1 MRVLHL
7 LDSLNRGGAETLALD
22 VCRNARAAGL
32 ELTFAATGGGELEDD
47 FRRSGAHFIRL
58 SRRAPLDP
66 KLVGQLR
73 RLIEERAV
81 EVVHCHQAVEALHA
95 YLATRGRGRV
105 AGNRV
110 KRVLSF
116 HLCTAD
122 AKNRLALKFLAP
134 RMDWNVA
141 VSREL
146 LACLGAEGGFETAR
160 NFQVVYNGVDAAR
173 VQQEAT
179 AGARQLLRLE
189 LKLAEG
195 DLLLGMVG
203 NFYADA
209 RKDQLTVCRAL
220 PAVFQRAP
228 NAHFAFAGGCVG
240 ADATRIYQECVDY
253 CREQGI
259 AARVHFLG
267 QRRDVA
273 DILRA
278 LDIFVFSSRRDS
290 FGVAVVEAMLAGV
303 PAVVSDIGALLEVTR
318 GGEFASVFRT
328 GDADDLA
335 RRLSELVEDG
345 ARRERLA
352 DAARVWASRE
362 FGIET
367 HLANLL
373 KLYKS
378 PAGVP

>member
-22 VCRNARAAGL
+22 VCRNARAQGL

-47 FRRSGAHFIRL
+47 FRRSGAHFVKLPRRL
-58 SRRAPLDP
+58 PLDP
-66 KLVGQLR
+66 KLAGQLR
-73 RLIEERAV
+73 RLIAERAV

-95 YLATRGRGRV
+95 YLATRGNSG
-105 AGNRV
+105 V

-116 HLCTAD
+116 HLCAAD

-134 RMDWNVA
+134 RMDANVA

-146 LACLGAEGGFETAR
+146 LACLDSEGGFATKK
-160 NFQVVYNGVDAAR
+160 NFHVVYNGVDAAR
-173 VQQEAT
+173 LQAT
-179 AGARQLLRLE
+179 TGASDLRAE
-189 LKLAEG
+189 LKLPEG

-220 PAVFQRAP
+220 ANVFRRVP
-228 NAHFAFAGGCVG
+228 NAHFAFAGGHAGDG
-240 ADATRIYQECVDY
+240 AARIYQECVDY

-259 AARVHFLG
+259 AERVHFLG
-267 QRRDVA
+267 KRADVA
-273 DILRA
+273 GILRS
-278 LDIFVFSSRRDS
+278 LDLFVFSSRRDS

-303 PAVVSDIGALLEVTR
+303 PAVVSDIGALLEVTN
-318 GGEFASVFRT
+318 GGEHASVFRT

-335 RRLSELVEDG
+335 RRLVELVADR
-345 ARRERLA
+345 ARRVRLA
-352 DAARVWASRE
+352 DAARAWAVRE

-367 HLANLL
+367 HIANLL

-378 PAGVP
+378 LPGVP

>member
-7 LDSLNRGGAETLALD
+7 LDSLNRGGAETLVLD
-22 VCRNARAAGL
+22 VCRNARANGL
-32 ELTFAATGGGELEDD
+32 DLTFAATGGGELEDD
-47 FRRSGAHFIRL
+47 FQRSGAHFVRL

-73 RLIEERAV
+73 RLIAEREV

-95 YLATRGRGRV
+95 YLATRGNKRI
-105 AGNRV
+105 

-116 HLCTAD
+116 HLCAAD

-134 RMDWNVA
+134 RMDANVA

-146 LACLGAEGGFETAR
+146 LSCLDAEGGFDTTK

-173 VQQEAT
+173 LQAT
-179 AGARQLLRLE
+179 TGGNDLRAE
-189 LKLAEG
+189 LKLPEG

-220 PAVFQRAP
+220 PALFRRVS
-228 NAHFAFAGGCVG
+228 NAHFVFAGGHAG
-240 ADATRIYQECVDY
+240 DDATRIYQECVNY

-259 AARVHFLG
+259 ADRVHFLG
-267 QRRDVA
+267 KRADVA
-273 DILRA
+273 GVLRA
-278 LDIFVFSSRRDS
+278 LDIFVFSSRKDS

-303 PAVVSDIGALLEVTR
+303 PVVVSDIGALLEVTQ

-335 RRLSELVEDG
+335 RRLCELVEDR
-345 ARRERLA
+345 ARRLRLA
-352 DAARVWASRE
+352 GDARRWANAE

-367 HLANLL
+367 HIANLL

-378 PAGVP
+378 AAGVP

>member
-7 LDSLNRGGAETLALD
+7 LDSLNRGGAETLLLD
-22 VCRNARAAGL
+22 VCRNGRANGL
-32 ELTFAATGGGELEDD
+32 DLTFAATGGGELEDD
-47 FRRSGAHFIRL
+47 FRRSGANFVRL
-58 SRRAPLDP
+58 ARRAPLDL
-66 KLVGQLR
+66 KLTGQLR
-73 RLIEERAV
+73 RLISERGI

-95 YLATRGRGRV
+95 YLATRGQ
-105 AGNRV
+105 AHV

-134 RMDWNVA
+134 RMDANVA

-146 LACLGAEGGFETAR
+146 LACLEAEGGFATAR
-160 NFQVVYNGVDAAR
+160 NFRVVYNGVDAAR
-173 VQQEAT
+173 LRREAT
-179 AGARQLLRLE
+179 REGDLRSE
-189 LKLAEG
+189 LKLPEG

-220 PAVFQRAP
+220 PALFRRAP
-228 NAHFAFAGGCVG
+228 RARFAFAGGHAG
-240 ADATRIYQECVDY
+240 DGATRIYRECVDY

-259 AARVHFLG
+259 ADRVHFLG
-267 QRRDVA
+267 KRADVA
-273 DILRA
+273 GVLRA
-278 LDIFVFSSRRDS
+278 LDIFVFSSRKDS

-303 PAVVSDIGALLEVTR
+303 PAVVSDIGALVEVT
-318 GGEFASVFRT
+318 GGGRYASVFRT

-335 RRLSELVEDG
+335 RRLGELVEDG
-345 ARRERLA
+345 ERRASLAEEARTW
-352 DAARVWASRE
+352 AAAG

-367 HLANLL
+367 HIANLL

-378 PAGVP
+378 LAGVP

>member
-22 VCRNARAAGL
+22 VCRNARANGL
-32 ELTFAATGGGELEDD
+32 DLTFAATGGGELEDD
-47 FRRSGAHFIRL
+47 FRRSGAHFVRL

-66 KLVGQLR
+66 KLIGQLR
-73 RLIEERAV
+73 RLITEREV

-95 YLATRGRGRV
+95 YLATRGLG
-105 AGNRV
+105 GRV

-134 RMDWNVA
+134 RMDANVA

-146 LACLGAEGGFETAR
+146 LACLKTEGGFATAK
-160 NFQVVYNGVDAAR
+160 NFHVVYNGVDAAR
-173 VQQEAT
+173 LQAT
-179 AGARQLLRLE
+179 ARASGLLLRSE

-220 PAVFQRAP
+220 PAVFRREP
-228 NAHFAFAGGCVG
+228 RAHFAFAGGCAG
-240 ADATRIYQECVDY
+240 DGATRIYQECVNY

-259 AARVHFLG
+259 ADRVHFLG
-267 QRRDVA
+267 QRADVA
-273 DILRA
+273 DVLRA
-278 LDIFVFSSRRDS
+278 LDIFVFSSRMDS
-290 FGVAVVEAMLAGV
+290 FGVAVVEAMLVGV
-303 PAVVSDIGALLEVTR
+303 PSVVSDIGALLEVTD
-318 GGEFASVFRT
+318 GGEYASVFRT

-335 RRLSELVEDG
+335 RRLCELVEDG
-345 ARRERLA
+345 ARRVRLA
-352 DAARVWASRE
+352 AAARRWAARE

-367 HLANLL
+367 HIANLL

-378 PAGVP
+378 QEGVP

>member
-1 MRVLHL
+1 MHL

-22 VCRNARAAGL
+22 VCRNARANGL
-32 ELTFAATGGGELEDD
+32 DLTFAATGGGELEDD
-47 FRRSGAHFIRL
+47 FRRSGADFVRL
-58 SRRAPLDP
+58 ARRAPLDP
-66 KLVGQLR
+66 KLIRQLR

-95 YLATRGRGRV
+95 YLATRGRV
-105 AGNRV
+105 RV

-116 HLCTAD
+116 HLCSAD
-122 AKNRLALKFLAP
+122 AKNRVALKFLAP
-134 RMDWNVA
+134 RMDANVA

-146 LACLGAEGGFETAR
+146 LACLDAEGGFATAK
-160 NFQVVYNGVDAAR
+160 NFHVVYNGVDAAR
-173 VQQEAT
+173 LRRAT
-179 AGARQLLRLE
+179 PGANNLRHE
-189 LKLAEG
+189 LKLPDG

-220 PAVFQRAP
+220 VAVFRRVS
-228 NAHFAFAGGCVG
+228 NAHFAFVGGHDG
-240 ADATRIYQECVDY
+240 EGATRIYRECVDY
-253 CREQGI
+253 CRDQGI
-259 AARVHFLG
+259 ADRVHFLG
-267 QRRDVA
+267 KRA
-273 DILRA
+273 DIADVLGA
-278 LDIFVFSSRRDS
+278 LDIFVFSSRKDS

-318 GGEFASVFRT
+318 GGEYASVFRT

-335 RRLSELVEDG
+335 RRLLELVEDC
-345 ARRERLA
+345 ARRGRLA
-352 DAARVWASRE
+352 DEARRWAVAA

-367 HLANLL
+367 HIANLL

>member
-1 MRVLHL
+1 LHL

-32 ELTFAATGGGELEDD
+32 DLTFAATGGGELEDD

-66 KLVGQLR
+66 KLIGQLR

-95 YLATRGRGRV
+95 YLATRGRRV
-105 AGNRV
+105 AGGRV
-110 KRVLSF
+110 KLVLSF

-160 NFQVVYNGVDAAR
+160 NFHVIYNGVDAGR
-173 VQQEAT
+173 LQREAT
-179 AGARQLLRLE
+179 AGARGLLRLE
-189 LKLAEG
+189 LKLDEG

-209 RKDQLTVCRAL
+209 RKDQMTICRAL
-220 PAVFQRAP
+220 PAVFRRAP

-259 AARVHFLG
+259 AGRVHFLG
-267 QRRDVA
+267 QRTDVA

-318 GGEFASVFRT
+318 DGEYASVFRT

-335 RRLSELVEDG
+335 RRLLELVEDG
-345 ARRERLA
+345 ARRARLA
-352 DAARVWASRE
+352 DGAHRWASRE

>member
-22 VCRNARAAGL
+22 VCRHARRAGL
-32 ELTFAATGGGELEDD
+32 DLTFAATGGGELEED
-47 FRRSGAHFIRL
+47 FRRSGAHFVRL
-58 SRRAPLDP
+58 SRRLPLDL

-73 RLIEERAV
+73 RLISERAV

-95 YLATRGRGRV
+95 YLATRGLPS
-105 AGNRV
+105 V

-122 AKNRLALKFLAP
+122 AKNRVALMFLAP

-146 LACLGAEGGFETAR
+146 LACLDAEGGFATTK
-160 NFQVVYNGVDAAR
+160 NFHVVHNGVDAAR
-173 VQQEAT
+173 LRPT
-179 AGARQLLRLE
+179 ASGASDLRRE
-189 LKLAEG
+189 LKLPEG
-195 DLLLGMVG
+195 GLLFGMVG

-220 PAVFQRAP
+220 PAVFRRLP
-228 NAHFAFAGGCVG
+228 RAHFAFAGGHAGDDG
-240 ADATRIYQECVDY
+240 AQGMYRACVDY
-253 CREQGI
+253 CRAQGI
-259 AARVHFLG
+259 AERVHFLG
-267 QRRDVA
+267 KRADVA
-273 DILRA
+273 DVLGA

-303 PAVVSDIGALLEVTR
+303 PSIVSDIGALLEVTN
-318 GGEFASVFRT
+318 GGEYASVFRT

-335 RRLSELVEDG
+335 RRLLELAEDR
-345 ARRERLA
+345 ARRARLA
-352 DAARVWASRE
+352 DAARRAAAAR
-362 FGIET
+362 FGIEA

>member
-32 ELTFAATGGGELEDD
+32 ELTFAATGGGELEED
-47 FRRSGAHFIRL
+47 FRLSGAHFVRL
-58 SRRAPLDP
+58 SRRTALDP

-95 YLATRGRGRV
+95 YLATRGRG
-105 AGNRV
+105 GSGGGRV

-122 AKNRLALKFLAP
+122 VKNRMALKFLAP
-134 RMDWNVA
+134 RMDANVA

-146 LACLGAEGGFETAR
+146 LACLGAEAGFATDR
-160 NFQVVYNGVDAAR
+160 NFHVIYNGVDAAR
-173 VQQEAT
+173 LRQSAT
-179 AGARQLLRLE
+179 GKDLRLE
-189 LKLAEG
+189 LKLPEG
-195 DLLLGMVG
+195 YLLLGMVG

-220 PAVFQRAP
+220 PAVFRRVS
-228 NAHFAFAGGCVG
+228 NAHFAFAGGASVDG
-240 ADATRIYQECVDY
+240 ATRIYQECVNY

-259 AARVHFLG
+259 ADRVHFLG
-267 QRRDVA
+267 GRADVA

-278 LDIFVFSSRRDS
+278 LDIFIFSSRKDS

-303 PAVVSDIGALLEVTR
+303 PVVVSDIGALLEVTR
-318 GGEFASVFRT
+318 GGEYASVFRT

-335 RRLSELVEDG
+335 RRLLELITDRAGRV
-345 ARRERLA
+345 RLA
-352 DAARVWASRE
+352 EAASRWAERE